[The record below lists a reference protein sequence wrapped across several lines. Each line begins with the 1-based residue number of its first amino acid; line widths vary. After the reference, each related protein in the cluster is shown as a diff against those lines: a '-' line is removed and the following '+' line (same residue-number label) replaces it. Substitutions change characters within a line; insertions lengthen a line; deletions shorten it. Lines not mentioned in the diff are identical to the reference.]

1 MSRWPDVR
9 KWDESVII
17 EQFKLLKDQLTKEL
31 ALELCE
37 KAYGCGFL
45 YELYDAKHLDYE
57 GAFQAYLT
65 LLRAI
70 AALVPG
76 SQFQSIFIKS
86 CPGCAVLE
94 ILSILCIHPI
104 LENDVNAL
112 LGELL
117 LDTHG
122 DILNRNDIRQ
132 IAIMIRQAY
141 KGYQGTYMGC
151 CTAYDWKSQGYKTAY
166 TIGVLFSSDQFC
178 EL

>member
-17 EQFKLLKDQLTKEL
+17 EQFKLLKDQLTKES
-31 ALELCE
+31 ALELCRN
-37 KAYGCGFL
+37 A
-45 YELYDAKHLDYE
+45 H
-57 GAFQAYLT
+57 
-65 LLRAI
+65 
-70 AALVPG
+70 
-76 SQFQSIFIKS
+76 
-86 CPGCAVLE
+86 
-94 ILSILCIHPI
+94 
-104 LENDVNAL
+104 ENDVNAL

-141 KGYQGTYMGC
+141 KGYQGTDMGC

-178 EL
+178 ELMKSNSILGAQIAHEMLKN